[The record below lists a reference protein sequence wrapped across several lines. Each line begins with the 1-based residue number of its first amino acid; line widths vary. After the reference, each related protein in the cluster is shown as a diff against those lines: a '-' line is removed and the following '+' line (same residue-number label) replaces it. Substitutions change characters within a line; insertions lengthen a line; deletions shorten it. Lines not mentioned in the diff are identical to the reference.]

1 MKKLEDFNCEKVELN
16 SIYGGRRMSMAFS
29 DQNTVTVGDNGGNPD
44 DGDDSAWD

>member
-16 SIYGGRRMSMAFS
+16 SIYGGKAAAVAS

-44 DGDDSAWD
+44 DGDDSDWD